1 MEQAKAQTRI
11 PRPTNHW
18 LPIALGAAGFVFLFW
33 TPFRLLLRDWWS
45 NPEAGHGL
53 LLAPLAVWLAWRSGL
68 VDAAKANPR
77 PILGLLILTAAVA
90 LRYASGLAAELFT
103 MRLSMFIGVAA
114 IIIGT
119 RGFAQLR
126 AWWLPGALMF
136 LSIPLPAVVLGS
148 LALPLQL
155 KASQMG
161 ATMLEW
167 RQVPVILSGNVI
179 HLPGQSLFVTE
190 ACSGLRSLT
199 ALLALGVL
207 QGGLWLQATTSRA
220 LLLLVT
226 LPVAMAVNGFRVFL
240 TGFLVFFISPELGEG
255 FMHYSEGW
263 VLFVISF
270 GILGACTW
278 GLLRAETRIRTAYTA
293 WAAARNAA

>member
-1 MEQAKAQTRI
+1 MEQTHT
-11 PRPTNHW
+11 PPTTPSPTNAW
-18 LPIALGAAGFVFLFW
+18 IPVALGAAGFVFLFW
-33 TPFRLLLRDWWS
+33 TPFRLLLSDWWS
-45 NPEAGHGL
+45 DPEAGHGL
-53 LLAPLAVWLAWRSGL
+53 LLAPLAVWLAWRAGL
-68 VDAAKANPR
+68 VERAKANPR
-77 PILGLLILTAAVA
+77 PILALLILTGAVV

-103 MRLSMFIGVAA
+103 MRLSMFMGGVA
-114 IIIGT
+114 IIVGA

-126 AWWLPGALMF
+126 AWWLPGALLF
-136 LSIPLPAVVLGS
+136 LSIPLPAVVLGT

-199 ALLALGVL
+199 ALIALGVL
-207 QGGLWLQATTSRA
+207 QGGLWLSATTSRA
-220 LLLLVT
+220 VLLLVT

-240 TGFLVFFISPELGEG
+240 TGFLVFFISPELGQG

-293 WAAARNAA
+293 WATTRGAA